1 MLKCNSAKQL
11 QVVHCCIMLVKYYH
25 VVKYLLCTLSL
36 QKAVEGEVSQTLS
49 RLYVNASRKVLDM
62 VAREFG
68 LKTPLYFSY
77 THLVC
82 RTAKEGECVC
92 VCARVYARARVCVCV
107 CVCVYVLYVLQNW
120 WSLYV
125 ET

>member
-1 MLKCNSAKQL
+1 M
-11 QVVHCCIMLVKYYH
+11 
-25 VVKYLLCTLSL
+25 
-36 QKAVEGEVSQTLS
+36 SQTLS

-82 RTAKEGECVC
+82 RTAKEGVC
-92 VCARVYARARVCVCV
+92 VCACACACVRVCVYVCVCACVCV
-107 CVCVYVLYVLQNW
+107 CVFCMYCRIGGVYM
-120 WSLYV
+120 
-125 ET
+125 